1 METLIAAV
9 FVLFLMLFAGLSL
22 SQSSMSAQQ
31 TMQSAVVEMQDRHE
45 LQMGTQLT
53 PLEAHT
59 TDFGATI
66 VLTIANTGAQPIMDF
81 DKWDVIVHYSD
92 DLTSFH
98 IDWLPNGSAAD
109 AWTLGTI
116 RMNVD
121 SATPI
126 PEIYNRNILDP
137 GEMVTLTVQVSP
149 PVDAGTGIVVRVSA
163 PNGSSSTTMLTSNYP
178 PEVVLHTGSTMIT
191 GSTVTITNAEL
202 RTTDLDGEEITYTIV
217 NPPTLGAL
225 NFMDSFTQA
234 DIDAGRLTYTNNGT
248 AGFDAFNFTVTDGK
262 DTVAMPF
269 SLTIIEPTPAP

>member
-22 SQSSMSAQQ
+22 SQTSMSAQQ
-31 TMQSAVVEMQDRHE
+31 TVQAAVVEMQDRHE

-59 TDFGATI
+59 TDFGSTI
-66 VLTIANTGAQPIMDF
+66 VLTLANTGAQPIMDF

-92 DLTSFH
+92 DLTSYH
-98 IDWLPNGSAAD
+98 IDWLPNGGAPN

-116 RMNVD
+116 GLNVD

-126 PEIYNRNILDP
+126 PEIYSRNILDP
-137 GEMVTLTVQVSP
+137 GEMVTMTVHVSP

-163 PNGSSSTTMLTSNYP
+163 PNGSSSTTMLTSNHP
-178 PEVVLHTGSTMIT
+178 PEVVLHTGSTVIT
-191 GSTVTITNAEL
+191 GSTVTITNTEL
-202 RTTDLDGEEITYTIV
+202 RTTDLDGEDITYTIV
-217 NPPTLGAL
+217 SPPTLGVL
-225 NFMDSFTQA
+225 NFMDTFTQA